1 MRSTSETNGAALIR
15 ARSVRGRAAPPAG
28 ASHSQQHVGDRR
40 DRNHVDAVGVAS
52 ISRAFS
58 AGRTIARIDAARAHR
73 VSPPRADRAYL
84 AGQRHFARD
93 GDVLRQRRLRERRV
107 EGEEERQTREGPSM
121 LPPPITLTCRS
132 KSLGSR
138 PLIART
144 TDAALNTES
153 RDIEPAVSL
162 KRTVPLR
169 GSRAGNAAA
178 SISMIEPTY
187 CSTPSVHAADLFLLA
202 HARRCAA
209 HDAAGLDDEITSS
222 SRTIAPWQPAHLG
235 VERVTVGVGKNL
247 DRFAAFVRIRGDER
261 RTVFV
266 VRAPRRFEPLARC
279 AKSGLA

>member
-1 MRSTSETNGAALIR
+1 
-15 ARSVRGRAAPPAG
+15 
-28 ASHSQQHVGDRR
+28 
-40 DRNHVDAVGVAS
+40 
-52 ISRAFS
+52 
-58 AGRTIARIDAARAHR
+58 
-73 VSPPRADRAYL
+73 
-84 AGQRHFARD
+84 
-93 GDVLRQRRLRERRV
+93 
-107 EGEEERQTREGPSM
+107 M

-187 CSTPSVHAADLFLLA
+187 CSHAEAVHAADLFLLA

-209 HDAAGLDDEITSS
+209 HDAAGLDD
-222 SRTIAPWQPAHLG
+222 RDHVFVAHHRALGNRAPW
-235 VERVTVGVGKNL
+235 R
-247 DRFAAFVRIRGDER
+247 
-261 RTVFV
+261 
-266 VRAPRRFEPLARC
+266 
-279 AKSGLA
+279 